1 MRCAW
6 MILDAEIGE
15 IGEIGKD
22 IGKASRN
29 IIFHGIERSPTDD
42 QTISL

>member
-6 MILDAEIGE
+6 MILDAEID
-15 IGEIGKD
+15 KD
-22 IGKASRN
+22 IGKASRR
-29 IIFHGIERSPTDD
+29 ISFHGIEGSRTDD

>member
-6 MILDAEIGE
+6 MILDAEIS
-15 IGEIGKD
+15 EIGKD
-22 IGKASRN
+22 IGKASRR
-29 IIFHGIERSPTDD
+29 ISFHGIEGSRTDD